1 MNTFD
6 KIRACCR
13 PFRNNIG
20 IILIIVGVYTGIV
33 WFYLGVI
40 PLIVGIFDICPLCKF
55 SGKCT
60 PKNLK

>member
-6 KIRACCR
+6 KIRAFCR
-13 PFRNNIG
+13 PFRIIIG
-20 IILIIVGVYTGIV
+20 IILIIAGV
-33 WFYLGVI
+33 YLGVI
-40 PLIVGIFDICPLCKF
+40 PLLAGIFDICPLCKF

>member
-1 MNTFD
+1 MNTFV
-6 KIRACCR
+6 KILAFCR
-13 PFRNNIG
+13 PFRIIIW

-40 PLIVGIFDICPLCKF
+40 PLLAGIFDICPLCKF

>member
-6 KIRACCR
+6 KIRAFCR
-13 PFRNNIG
+13 PFRIIIG
-20 IILIIVGVYTGIV
+20 IILIIVGVYTGID

-40 PLIVGIFDICPLCKF
+40 PLFVGIFDICPLCKF

>member
-6 KIRACCR
+6 KIRAFCR
-13 PFRNNIG
+13 RFRIIIG
-20 IILIIVGVYTGIV
+20 IILIIVGVYTGFV

-40 PLIVGIFDICPLCKF
+40 PLLAGIFDICPLCKF

>member
-6 KIRACCR
+6 KIRAFCR
-13 PFRNNIG
+13 PFRIVAG
-20 IILIIVGVYTGIV
+20 IILIIVGIYTRIIG
-33 WFYLGVI
+33 FYLGVI
-40 PLIVGIFDICPLCKF
+40 PLLAGLFDICPLCKF

>member
-6 KIRACCR
+6 KIRAFCR
-13 PFRNNIG
+13 SFRIVAG

-40 PLIVGIFDICPLCKF
+40 PLLAGLFDICPLCKF

>member
-6 KIRACCR
+6 KIRAFFLF
-13 PFRNNIG
+13 FRIIIG
-20 IILIIVGVYTGIV
+20 IILIIVGIYTGIV

-40 PLIVGIFDICPLCKF
+40 PLLAGIFDICPLCKF